1 MGEPSFWVV
10 TDSAADLP
18 VQVAKQWDIHVVPLW
33 VQIGTREYRDG
44 VDLDAPAF
52 YRLITQGDQLP
63 HTTQPSPTDF
73 EQLYRTLSPTRPI
86 LSIHLSSQLSGT
98 FQSARLAAS
107 SLPEL
112 DIHPIDTQSASLG
125 VGLLAVR
132 AARLAQQGTPAAEAE
147 AKVRQWARQL
157 QVVFTVRS
165 LEWLR
170 RNGRIGRAQAL
181 VGGLLHVQPV
191 LGLDAGVVAPLEQV
205 RTRARALQRLAELVQ
220 SGAGAQPVE
229 VGIVH
234 GDCADEAEQLF
245 RQLQERLT
253 VAASLVTWAG
263 PTIGTHAGPGTI
275 GLIVLPAS

>member
-18 VQVAKQWDIHVVPLW
+18 APVAKQWDIHVVPLW

-52 YRLITQGDQLP
+52 YKLISQEDQLP
-63 HTTQPSPTDF
+63 HTTQPSPADF

-98 FQSARLAAS
+98 FQSARLAS
-107 SLPEL
+107 SSMPEL

-125 VGLLAVR
+125 TGLLAVR

-181 VGGLLHVQPV
+181 LGGLLHVQPV
-191 LGLDAGVVAPLEQV
+191 LGLDAGVVTPLEQV
-205 RTRARALQRLAELVQ
+205 RTRTRALQRLAELAQ
-220 SGAGAQPVE
+220 SESGAQPVE

-234 GDCADEAEQLF
+234 GDCADEAEQLL